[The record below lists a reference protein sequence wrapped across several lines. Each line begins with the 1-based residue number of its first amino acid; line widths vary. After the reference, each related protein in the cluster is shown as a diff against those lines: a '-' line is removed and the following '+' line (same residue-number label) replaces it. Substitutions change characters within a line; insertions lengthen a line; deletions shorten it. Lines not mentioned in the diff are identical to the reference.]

1 MALYRRDPFANK
13 RTLEEGER
21 LPVTGSEAS
30 VVIIDDQAVT
40 AYSGRKGVLIQ
51 NRDADNYVRIRVQA
65 RGATKEAATA
75 FTDNTGLNTILL
87 RKDSDMA
94 LSIGEKLQVQ
104 AWNSSSSQLN
114 ISIIS
119 FV

>member
-1 MALYRRDPFANK
+1 MSLYRREGFSNAG
-13 RTLEEGER
+13 TIHEGER
-21 LPVTGSEAS
+21 IPVTGDNNS
-30 VVIIDDQAVT
+30 VVILDDQAESV
-40 AYSGRKGVLIQ
+40 YNERKGVLIQ

-94 LSIGEKLQVQ
+94 LSIGEELQVQ